1 LTPVL
6 PRKSQVMEEL
16 EISDKSV
23 EEAIPPALKILGVS
37 REEVN
42 ITVLKEGKRDIFGRG
57 AEEAKIRVEPM
68 AKEDSD
74 ITKDS
79 DITEVAK
86 SVLETLITKLGVV
99 ASVVPQVKPVADR
112 EEAATSIDLDIKG
125 DDLGILIGRRGQTLA
140 CLQYLVRL
148 IVGYQTEAWVPII
161 IDVEGYKQRRYEA
174 LQALAWRL
182 AEQVKARKMPFTLEP
197 MLAYERRIIHLAL
210 ADHADVTTESIG
222 EGEARRV
229 VIQPK

>member
-1 LTPVL
+1 
-6 PRKSQVMEEL
+6 MEEL
-16 EISDKSV
+16 EISARSV
-23 EEAIPPALKILGVS
+23 EEAIQQALEQLGVS
-37 REEVN
+37 REVN
-42 ITVLKEGKRDIFGRG
+42 VTVLNGGKHGIFGRG
-57 AEEAKIRVEPM
+57 GEEAKIRVEPIGKM
-68 AKEDSD
+68 
-74 ITKDS
+74 DS

-86 SVLETLITKLGVV
+86 AVLETLITKLGVV
-99 ASVVPQVKPVADR
+99 ASVVPQAKLVAG
-112 EEAATSIDLDIKG
+112 EEEEATSINLDIEG

-148 IVGYQTEAWVPII
+148 IVGHQTEAWVPIV

-182 AEQVKARKMPFTLEP
+182 AEQVKASKMPFTLEP

-222 EGEARRV
+222 DGEARRV
-229 VIQPK
+229 VIRPK